1 MLFMSIVGA
10 SNSRAANVSRAC
22 YGIIALVVSAAF
34 VIQLV
39 VLFTGGAD
47 ANSGSNESAAS
58 NATKLIHFFSY
69 FTIQSNLFV
78 LATTIALL
86 LRPDRDGRLWRVAR
100 LDALLGIVITGL
112 VYDLVL
118 AREIHLTGAA
128 LVATIG
134 FHYISP
140 WATLLTWVISGP
152 RPRISWRTVAAAFIW
167 PVLWIG
173 YTFAHGAMTGW
184 YPYPFLDAAEKGYA
198 AAVAGTAVV
207 FVIACVLAVAFRLA
221 DRLPA
226 VRYGRS
232 PGEGAGVPEVSAGSA
247 TGPR

>member
-1 MLFMSIVGA
+1 MQFMSIVA
-10 SNSRAANVSRAC
+10 APDSRTATVARTC
-22 YGIIALVVSAAF
+22 YAVLALVVTAAF
-34 VIQLV
+34 VIQLI

-47 ANSGSNESAAS
+47 ANSVSTESGVGM
-58 NATKLIHFFSY
+58 ATKLIRFFSY

-118 AREIHLTGAA
+118 AREIHITGWA

-140 WATLLTWVISGP
+140 WATLLAWAVFGP
-152 RPRISWRTVAAAFIW
+152 RPRITWRTVAAAFIW
-167 PVLWIG
+167 PLLWIG
-173 YTFAHGAMTGW
+173 YTFAHGAVTGW
-184 YPYPFLDAAEKGYA
+184 YPYPFLDAATKGYA
-198 AAVAGTAVV
+198 AAIAGTGVV
-207 FVIACVLAVAFRLA
+207 FVIACVLAVAFRLT

-226 VRYGRS
+226 VPLGRS
-232 PGEGAGVPEVSAGSA
+232 PRSGAGVPEVSALGQ
-247 TGPR
+247 